1 MSDNSFPVAA
11 APNQQEAG
19 TSSGT
24 ALVDPATTA
33 PRATGT
39 SGTSAAGTSVSQ
51 ARNPAESAFIN
62 SMDDDDDDN
71 RIGGTVGN
79 TVNSIP
85 TANSFK
91 GRVNEFLHNGEILRR
106 LIIMGFLIL
115 FLTGAVFGLLSL
127 QASNEA
133 AAQRSLG
140 RYNAEEIG
148 PVLDFLSMQGFEY
161 TVRGDSVL
169 VPIDDY
175 DKVREAMLRSGVAV
189 NKIAE
194 QDALI
199 MRDNGFG
206 VSQRLE
212 GERIKHSREMQL
224 ARAIERIEGV
234 EHATVLLAI
243 PRENVFARTQQR
255 PSAAVVVTLQNG
267 AYLTPENVNSVRFTV
282 ASSVHNML
290 VKDVT
295 VTDQHGR
302 LLSAQTTNNTADD
315 RLQREFEMRTLRE
328 AQYRDKLDSIL
339 RPMLGEGNYSAEV
352 DVTLDTTVEEE
363 TRQFFNPDNQS
374 VRSETLREERGNN
387 DVTSPY
393 GVPGSLSNQP
403 PANAVIP
410 QQLRNGT
417 ANASDANA
425 QNNLNESREAVR
437 NYEVDTTVRHT
448 IRPSNL
454 VQRLTVSVAV
464 DNFRQTSDDGSVT
477 YVPRTQ
483 EDLNKIADLVRGG
496 LGLNESRGDFV
507 MVENVAFPHDDAQP
521 ALPWWQQES
530 FLRILRI
537 GGAVLIILFLVVFV
551 VRPMIN
557 RLLHG
562 RSTDDDLERQ
572 LELDNGSALGGE
584 DDLNLIAAQN
594 ELNDQIYNINREG
607 GIELPNL
614 HRDEDL
620 LNAVRTLVSNEP
632 QLSAEVVRDWINADM
647 RDKKDKKKANKQPAG
662 M

>member
-11 APNQQEAG
+11 APNQQE
-19 TSSGT
+19 SST

-33 PRATGT
+33 PGANN
-39 SGTSAAGTSVSQ
+39 AAGAAGSGAASNQ
-51 ARNPAESAFIN
+51 AQASAQTVGAQADSSYF
-62 SMDDDDDDN
+62 DDDDNSN

-85 TANSFK
+85 TATSFK
-91 GRVNEFLHNGEILRR
+91 GRVNEFVHNGEILRK
-106 LIIMGFLIL
+106 LIILGFLVL

-133 AAQRSLG
+133 ASQRSLG
-140 RYNAEEIG
+140 RYSPEEIG
-148 PVLDFLSMQGFEY
+148 PVLDFLSVQGFNY
-161 TVRGDSVL
+161 SIRGDSVL
-169 VPIDDY
+169 VPVEDY
-175 DKVREAMLRSGVAV
+175 ERVREAMLRNGVAV

-199 MRDNGFG
+199 MQDNGFG

-224 ARAIERIEGV
+224 ARAIERIDGV
-234 EHATVLLAI
+234 EHATVSLAI
-243 PRENVFARTQQR
+243 PRDNVFARTQQR

-267 AYLTPENVNSVRFTV
+267 AYLTPENVNSIRFTV
-282 ASSVHNML
+282 ASSVHNLL

-302 LLSAQTTNNTADD
+302 LLSAPNANNTSDD
-315 RLQREFEMRTLRE
+315 RMQREFEMRTLRE

-363 TRQFFNPDNQS
+363 TRQFFNPENQA

-387 DVTSPY
+387 DQGSPY

-403 PANAVIP
+403 PANATIP
-410 QQLRNGT
+410 QQLRTGT
-417 ANASDANA
+417 ATEETA
-425 QNNLNESREAVR
+425 QAQQNENREAVR

-464 DNFRQTSDDGSVT
+464 DNVRQTSDDGAVT
-477 YVPRTQ
+477 YVPRSQ
-483 EDLNKIADLVRGG
+483 EDLDKIADLVRGG
-496 LGLNESRGDFV
+496 LGLDERRGDFV

-521 ALPWWQQES
+521 ALPWWQQEA

-557 RLLHG
+557 RLLRG
-562 RSTDDDLERQ
+562 RTPEDAELEHQ

-632 QLSAEVVRDWINADM
+632 QLSAEVLRDWINSDM
-647 RDKKDKKKANKQPAG
+647 RDKKDKKKANKASSG
-662 M
+662 L

>member
-11 APNQQEAG
+11 APNQQE
-19 TSSGT
+19 SST

-33 PRATGT
+33 PGANN
-39 SGTSAAGTSVSQ
+39 AAGAAGSGAASNQ
-51 ARNPAESAFIN
+51 AQASAQTVGAQSDSSYF
-62 SMDDDDDDN
+62 DDDDNSN

-85 TANSFK
+85 TATSFK
-91 GRVNEFLHNGEILRR
+91 GRVNEFVHNGEILRK
-106 LIIMGFLIL
+106 LIILGFLVL

-133 AAQRSLG
+133 ASQRSLG
-140 RYNAEEIG
+140 RYSPEEIG
-148 PVLDFLSMQGFEY
+148 PVLDFLSLQGFNY
-161 TVRGDSVL
+161 SIRGDSVL
-169 VPIDDY
+169 VPVEDY
-175 DKVREAMLRSGVAV
+175 ERVREAMLRNGVAV

-199 MRDNGFG
+199 MQDNGFG

-224 ARAIERIEGV
+224 ARAIERIDGV

-243 PRENVFARTQQR
+243 PRDNVFARTQQR

-267 AYLTPENVNSVRFTV
+267 AYLTPENVNSIRFTV
-282 ASSVHNML
+282 ASSVHNLL

-302 LLSAQTTNNTADD
+302 LLSAQTVNNTDDD
-315 RLQREFEMRTLRE
+315 RMQREFEMRTLRE

-363 TRQFFNPDNQS
+363 TRQFFNPENQA

-387 DVTSPY
+387 DQGSPY

-403 PANAVIP
+403 PANATIP
-410 QQLRNGT
+410 QQLRTGT
-417 ANASDANA
+417 ATEETA
-425 QNNLNESREAVR
+425 QAQQNENREAVR

-464 DNFRQTSDDGSVT
+464 DNVRQTSDDGAVT
-477 YVPRTQ
+477 YVPRSQ
-483 EDLNKIADLVRGG
+483 EDLDKIADLVRGG
-496 LGLNESRGDFV
+496 LGLDERRGDFV

-521 ALPWWQQES
+521 ALPWWQQEA

-557 RLLHG
+557 RLLRG
-562 RSTDDDLERQ
+562 RTPEDAELEHQ

-632 QLSAEVVRDWINADM
+632 QLSAEVLRDWINSDM
-647 RDKKDKKKANKQPAG
+647 RDKKDKKKANKASSG
-662 M
+662 L